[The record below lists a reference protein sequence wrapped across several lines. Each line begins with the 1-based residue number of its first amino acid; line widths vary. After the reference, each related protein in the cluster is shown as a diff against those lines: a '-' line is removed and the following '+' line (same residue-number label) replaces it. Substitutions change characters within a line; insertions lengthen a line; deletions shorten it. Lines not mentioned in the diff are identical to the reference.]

1 MAQQATS
8 KAPARGLRA
17 QIQVAGEPGVKELVL
32 ARASS
37 KLGIAVLSYGGMVY
51 LARQGASDI
60 AVVMVSAS
68 GYIAALLFALQG
80 GTLADI
86 LPKRWA
92 LAVGLG
98 LQALLCFI
106 TPSLFGTGVFALI
119 ALLFVISAI
128 SQVTTPAMK
137 SAVTLVTTM
146 ADVVAVSALIGL
158 IGAIGSAVGS
168 TFLAPLII
176 RYSGIQAVMYVTG
189 AVLAIAAFRSLK
201 LPPDSGLVRDKEQ
214 NLFKDAIVTP
224 KRLATWAAGMP
235 GVASMVLVGALVVAL
250 FESINSL
257 LPVYVRDVLHA
268 DPALSIYI
276 FAPAGV
282 GFFLGTTLTPLMI
295 RLLGERRVA
304 AISFAFIATGAVL
317 LGSVHEVA
325 PAIAAYSPLRVVEPF
340 GVNLSQAILA
350 AGVIVIPTNFG
361 STMAAGTVQAFI
373 NKYVP
378 LERQGRTFGMQ
389 EVLEQAVTITALLS
403 LGAVSTLMGAQVVFL
418 VAPLI
423 VVMLGVW
430 FIRFSY
436 RAVGEQPPM
445 RGRAMQTLVTGSGL
459 GDPEML
465 MEGQD
470 SVLTQYENPELAK
483 PRHLMPVSR
492 PAEPRVPAKRAARPP
507 AKDTVGSRL
516 MTRSSAPAP
525 RPAKVPKSA
534 PAKPQRATPPAPSTR
549 AEPTN
554 VLAKTAALP
563 RKRPAQTERSGLL
576 MQKSTKVDAA
586 RSQKRAQH
594 SVPSKAK
601 PRVAPDQPRT
611 REVTV
616 QPPERKSGAKPSVHP
631 PRRRPTQAEEAG
643 E

>member
-1 MAQQATS
+1 
-8 KAPARGLRA
+8 
-17 QIQVAGEPGVKELVL
+17 VAAEPGVKELVL
-32 ARASS
+32 ARAAS

-106 TPSLFGTGVFALI
+106 FPTLFGTDVLPLI
-119 ALLFVISAI
+119 ALLFLISSI

-158 IGAIGSAVGS
+158 IGAIGSAIGS
-168 TFLAPLII
+168 TFLAPLLI
-176 RYSGIQAVMYVTG
+176 RYSGIQAVMYTTG
-189 AVLAIAAFRSLK
+189 LVLAIAAIRSLR
-201 LPPDSGLVRDKEQ
+201 LPPDSGLVRSKQHD
-214 NLFKDAIVTP
+214 LFKDAIVTP
-224 KRLATWAAGMP
+224 KRLATWAGGMP

-257 LPVYVRDVLHA
+257 LPVYVRDVLNA

-282 GFFLGTTLTPLMI
+282 GFFLGTVLTPGMI
-295 RLLGERRVA
+295 RVLGERWVA
-304 AISFAFIATGAVL
+304 AISFMFIATGALL

-325 PAIAAYSPLRVVEPF
+325 PAIARYSPLRVVEPF
-340 GVNLSQAILA
+340 GVSLSQSILA
-350 AGVIVIPTNFG
+350 AGLIVVPTNFG

-403 LGAVSTLMGAQVVFL
+403 LGIVSTLAGAQVVFL

-436 RAVGEQPPM
+436 RTVGENPPE
-445 RGRAMQTLVTGSGL
+445 RGRAMQALVTGRGL

-465 MEGQD
+465 MDGQD
-470 SVLTQYENPELAK
+470 SVLTRYANPDLETPK
-483 PRHLMPVSR
+483 QPVPTKR
-492 PAEPRVPAKRAARPP
+492 PDAIQAPAKRVTRPP
-507 AKDTVGSRL
+507 ARETVGSRL
-516 MTRSSAPAP
+516 MTRSVATPRPVSEPKTTPPKPAPA
-525 RPAKVPKSA
+525 A
-534 PAKPQRATPPAPSTR
+534 PAKPSNPTNPADVAPKAVTSHKKRPAPSATAPRAPQVKPSHGPEPRKRTVSTHAHPPAKHKPSPSTPAKPPAPPANEAHSH
-549 AEPTN
+549 
-554 VLAKTAALP
+554 
-563 RKRPAQTERSGLL
+563 PAQ
-576 MQKSTKVDAA
+576 
-586 RSQKRAQH
+586 
-594 SVPSKAK
+594 KAK
-601 PRVAPDQPRT
+601 R
-611 REVTV
+611 REKL
-616 QPPERKSGAKPSVHP
+616 P
-631 PRRRPTQAEEAG
+631 
-643 E
+643 